1 MRKAQLENK
10 AEQLET
16 SFSCN
21 SQVFVQG
28 SVISFHSLIFSIE
41 SNNYCVSSYVPILN
55 LKH

>member
-16 SFSCN
+16 SFSCT

-41 SNNYCVSSYVPILN
+41 NNNYCVSSYVPILN